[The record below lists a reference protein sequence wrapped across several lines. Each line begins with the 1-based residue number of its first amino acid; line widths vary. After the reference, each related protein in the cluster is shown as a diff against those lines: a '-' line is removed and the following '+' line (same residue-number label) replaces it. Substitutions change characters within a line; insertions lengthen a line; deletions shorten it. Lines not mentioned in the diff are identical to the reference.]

1 MMGLER
7 LALGMMEE
15 EKICS
20 GKYLSDFEKFRKESV
35 KDTFLSFSLSSLTN
49 IVGLQNKFYFFS

>member
-20 GKYLSDFEKFRKESV
+20 SKYLSDFEKFRKESV